1 MQINGIGTTLL
12 GVSSQDENNV
22 AIATRWFTFV
32 YLPVV
37 PLARLRVQ
45 FLPHQGGG
53 FSFRIIEK
61 LPFNAGEVARGYFN
75 GWIATPLVTLG
86 PMFFAVSEVWEA
98 LRLPE
103 AWHSYYIAAAIVWLI
118 FAVWQLSERREARCR
133 PAHQL
138 EAPVAVEE
146 EEVDGSF
153 EPSSEETAVE

>member
-12 GVSSQDENNV
+12 GVGSQDEHNV

-32 YLPVV
+32 YLPVI
-37 PLARLRVQ
+37 PLARLKVQ

-61 LPFNAGEVARGYFN
+61 LPFDAGEIARGYFN
-75 GWIATPLVTLG
+75 GWIATPLAAFG

-98 LRLPE
+98 LGLPE
-103 AWHSYYIAAAIVWLI
+103 AWHSYYIAATIVWLI

-133 PAHQL
+133 PLHPLAD
-138 EAPVAVEE
+138 PVAVEE

-153 EPSSEETAVE
+153 EPAPEELVEE